1 MCVFCLNFFVLEEG
15 SEWHHWAGYLI
26 LLSLSLRFAWG
37 LVVESPARL
46 TRFLP
51 SVSAALT
58 HLKEVVSDRQ
68 DKHLGHNPAG
78 AVMIAIVGLIIAT
91 AGSGWLTESDLFW
104 GEEWLEEVHEV
115 LANLTLVAV
124 AIHVSAVIFMSK
136 WNRKNLSQIDCC
148 LSSHIRRAV
157 NALRW
162 FCFTLEFSC
171 YAANLKIPI
180 SRTLA
185 SH

>member
-1 MCVFCLNFFVLEEG
+1 MTNTFKWDWVVRATHWTVVVLFFANFFVLEEG

-26 LLSLSLRFAWG
+26 LLSLSLRLAWG

-51 SVSAALT
+51 SVSAALV
-58 HLKEVVSDRQ
+58 HLKEVVSNRQ

-78 AVMIAIVGLIIAT
+78 AVMIWLLWSLLIAT

-124 AIHVSAVIFMSK
+124 AVHVSAVIFMSK
-136 WNRKNLSQIDCC
+136 WNRKN
-148 LSSHIRRAV
+148 
-157 NALRW
+157 
-162 FCFTLEFSC
+162 
-171 YAANLKIPI
+171 YLKSMLP
-180 SRTLA
+180 
-185 SH
+185 

>member
-1 MCVFCLNFFVLEEG
+1 MTNTFKWDWVVRATHWTVAVLFFANFFVLEEG

-26 LLSLSLRFAWG
+26 LLSLSLRLAWG

-51 SVSAALT
+51 SVSAALA
-58 HLKEVVSDRQ
+58 HLKEVVSNRQ
-68 DKHLGHNPAG
+68 DKYLGHNPAG
-78 AVMIAIVGLIIAT
+78 AVMIWLLWSLLIAT

-124 AIHVSAVIFMSK
+124 AVHVSAVIFMSK
-136 WNRKNLSQIDCC
+136 WNRKN
-148 LSSHIRRAV
+148 
-157 NALRW
+157 
-162 FCFTLEFSC
+162 
-171 YAANLKIPI
+171 YLKSMLP
-180 SRTLA
+180 
-185 SH
+185 

>member
-1 MCVFCLNFFVLEEG
+1 MTNTFKWDWVVRVTHWTVAVLFFANFFVLEEG

-26 LLSLSLRFAWG
+26 LLSLSLRLAWG

-51 SVSAALT
+51 SVSAALA
-58 HLKEVVSDRQ
+58 HLKEVVSNRQ

-78 AVMIAIVGLIIAT
+78 AVMIWLLWSLLIAT

-104 GEEWLEEVHEV
+104 GVEWLEEVHEV

-124 AIHVSAVIFMSK
+124 ALHVSAVIFMSK
-136 WNRKNLSQIDCC
+136 WNRKN
-148 LSSHIRRAV
+148 
-157 NALRW
+157 
-162 FCFTLEFSC
+162 
-171 YAANLKIPI
+171 YLKSMLP
-180 SRTLA
+180 
-185 SH
+185 

>member
-1 MCVFCLNFFVLEEG
+1 MTNTFKWDWVVRATHWTVAVLFFANFFVLEEG

-26 LLSLSLRFAWG
+26 LLSLSLRLAWG

-51 SVSAALT
+51 SVSAALA
-58 HLKEVVSDRQ
+58 HLKEVVSNRQ

-78 AVMIAIVGLIIAT
+78 AVMIWLLWSLLIAT
-91 AGSGWLTESDLFW
+91 AGSGWLTESDLFR

-124 AIHVSAVIFMSK
+124 ALHVSAVIFMSK
-136 WNRKNLSQIDCC
+136 WNRKN
-148 LSSHIRRAV
+148 
-157 NALRW
+157 
-162 FCFTLEFSC
+162 
-171 YAANLKIPI
+171 YLKSMLP
-180 SRTLA
+180 
-185 SH
+185 

>member
-1 MCVFCLNFFVLEEG
+1 MTNTFKWDWVVRATHWTVAVLFFANFFVLEEG

-26 LLSLSLRFAWG
+26 LLSLSLRLAWG

-51 SVSAALT
+51 SVSGALV
-58 HLKEVVSDRQ
+58 HLKEVVRNRQ

-78 AVMIAIVGLIIAT
+78 AVMIWLLWSLLIAT

-124 AIHVSAVIFMSK
+124 AVHVSAVIFMSK
-136 WNRKNLSQIDCC
+136 WNRKN
-148 LSSHIRRAV
+148 
-157 NALRW
+157 
-162 FCFTLEFSC
+162 
-171 YAANLKIPI
+171 YLKSMLP
-180 SRTLA
+180 
-185 SH
+185 

>member
-1 MCVFCLNFFVLEEG
+1 MTNTFKWDWVVRATHWTVAVLFFANFFVLEEG

-78 AVMIAIVGLIIAT
+78 AVMIWLLWGLIIAT

-136 WNRKNLSQIDCC
+136 WNRKN
-148 LSSHIRRAV
+148 
-157 NALRW
+157 
-162 FCFTLEFSC
+162 
-171 YAANLKIPI
+171 YLKSMLP
-180 SRTLA
+180 
-185 SH
+185 

>member
-1 MCVFCLNFFVLEEG
+1 MTNTFKWDWVVRATHWTVAVLFFANFFVLEEG
-15 SEWHHWAGYLI
+15 SEWHRWAGYLI
-26 LLSLSLRFAWG
+26 LLSLSLRLAWG

-51 SVSAALT
+51 SVSAALA
-58 HLKEVVSDRQ
+58 HLKEVVSNRQ

-78 AVMIAIVGLIIAT
+78 AVMIWLLWSLLIAT

-124 AIHVSAVIFMSK
+124 ALHVSAVIFMSK
-136 WNRKNLSQIDCC
+136 WNRKN
-148 LSSHIRRAV
+148 
-157 NALRW
+157 
-162 FCFTLEFSC
+162 
-171 YAANLKIPI
+171 YLKSMLP
-180 SRTLA
+180 
-185 SH
+185 